1 MKRVLPYGFRCVLPW
16 GVLWVALCG
25 FSPATLEDI
34 ETAVIERDYAE
45 AKVLAQEFLDAGPG
59 LAQKNEA
66 MYFLGLSELFLG
78 QPEKAREIFMR
89 ILNNS
94 PDPHLQGRVL
104 IGEIDAYFFQ
114 EKYEVALHKAEA
126 LLRDKPWG
134 DLEAL
139 IYLKIA
145 RANLR
150 LGRWEDS
157 RRALD
162 KIITTAPG
170 SMEAMTARQLLE
182 EKQFFSV
189 QCGSF
194 LQRGHAETLVAE
206 LRGRGEYA
214 YIVETV
220 DKDGTGFY
228 RVRVGR
234 FTTLP
239 EAKNLK
245 TKLADWGYPTLI
257 YP

>member
-1 MKRVLPYGFRCVLPW
+1 MVV
-16 GVLWVALCG
+16 CG
-25 FSPATLEDI
+25 FSSVTLEDI
-34 ETAVIERDYAE
+34 ETAVIEREYAK
-45 AKVLAQEFLDAGPG
+45 AKSLAQKFLDAGPG

-78 QPEKAREIFMR
+78 EPESAREIFVR
-89 ILNNS
+89 VLNNN
-94 PDPHLQGRVL
+94 PNPHLKGRVL
-104 IGEIDAYFFQ
+104 IGEIDAYSFQ
-114 EKYEVALHKAEA
+114 DKYEVALHKAEA
-126 LLRDKPWG
+126 LLRDKPDRG
-134 DLEAL
+134 MEGL

-157 RRALD
+157 RRALN
-162 KIITTAPG
+162 KIIALGPD
-170 SMEAMTARQLLE
+170 SLEAVTARQLLE

-194 LQRGHAETLVAE
+194 LQRSHAENLVAE
-206 LRGRGEYA
+206 LKDRGEYA

-220 DKDGTGFY
+220 DKNGTGFY

-234 FTTLP
+234 LTTLL

-245 TKLADWGYPTLI
+245 TKLANWGYPTLI

>member
-1 MKRVLPYGFRCVLPW
+1 MV
-16 GVLWVALCG
+16 LCG
-25 FSPATLEDI
+25 FSAVTLEDI
-34 ETAVIERDYAE
+34 ETAVIERDYAT
-45 AKVLAQEFLDAGPG
+45 AKSLAQKFLDAGPG
-59 LAQKNEA
+59 HAQKNEA

-78 QPEKAREIFMR
+78 EPEKAQEIFVG
-89 ILNNS
+89 ILHND
-94 PDPHLQGRVL
+94 PDPTLEGRVL
-104 IGEIDAYFFQ
+104 IGEIDAYSFQ
-114 EKYEVALHKAEA
+114 DKYEVALHKAEV
-126 LLRDKPWG
+126 LLRGKPRRG
-134 DLEAL
+134 LEGL

-157 RRALD
+157 RRALN
-162 KIITTAPG
+162 KIVTLDPG
-170 SMEAMTARQLLE
+170 SMEAISARQLLE

-194 LQRGHAETLVAE
+194 LQRAHAENLVAE
-206 LRGRGEYA
+206 LKDRGEYA

-234 FTTLP
+234 LTTLS
-239 EAKNLK
+239 EARNLR
-245 TKLADWGYPTLI
+245 TKLANWGYPTLI